1 MHSRAL
7 HAAGSLL
14 ALVSATPALA
24 QTEPAP
30 PAEQAVEQALAA
42 PDQTVPEEETIVVTA
57 QLREQRPVE
66 IPFALTTFSSRT
78 LDDLNIQE
86 FEDLARFTPGFAVQN
101 QSPNNPAISIRGI
114 TVDSGFS
121 YFEPRVSIYQ
131 DGVSIA
137 KPRGAYVELFDV
149 SRVEISKGPQSTLY
163 GRGALIGA
171 VNIVQAKPDLDT
183 TYGMVRG
190 EYGNFDY
197 WLAEGMLNAAIS
209 PQVGLRV
216 SGRYKMRDG
225 YVESLLPGVEDFN
238 SVETGA
244 ARAILRVEPS
254 EKVTIDLIGNYQKD
268 TPSGTSFKSLIYR
281 PTDPVTGEV
290 LGELDPGDGAALA
303 PGDGFEGGKDLGLDR
318 KVWGL
323 TGLAKFE
330 LSPELTLNST
340 TAYREFHTLEI
351 LDIDGTSLPIIT
363 GAEDFDNK
371 QFSQDLRLT
380 WDNQGSVTAFIGA
393 SYFHEKSSQRQS
405 VQFDERTALAQIAG
419 ALNGGGLI
427 PGRPA
432 TDPAPLGLFG
442 NTLFTTALLRGVAR
456 QGIADQL
463 PDGTPPAV
471 IDGILDVLLP
481 LPTAAG
487 IAANLK
493 PNHGEQD
500 INRSKTEAFDIFG
513 DVSWQVSPQ
522 IELGAGLRWTHDDK
536 TTSISDSVLNG
547 RSILGGFLGALQTPG
562 LTDAERIALL
572 GALAVPGAATI
583 PPSIFFPVPLFG
595 LTFQPTANNG
605 DEFKSKNKDNGF
617 TWRLFARYAPNE
629 DTSLYAIYARGR
641 RPEVLS
647 ALNPAVPFDDPRFTL
662 VDAETVDS
670 FEIGAKTSLLDRKL
684 YLDGAFFYYIYDNFQ
699 TLEQVGTT
707 FITTNAGKAK
717 SYGFEAQLRYDP
729 SRDLRLFANYAYNH
743 ARFKSGVLDG
753 NRFRLAPEHTFSAG
767 LTWGTDL
774 GPGRLDF
781 TPAVT
786 YQSKV
791 YFDDNNDRTE
801 LQQPPATLLPDFVQ
815 DEFQDGYALVSAR
828 LGYGLLGGKYR
839 VELFVENAFDKEYI
853 KDAGNSG
860 DALGLPTF
868 IAGEP
873 RTYGIQLQARF

>member
-7 HAAGSLL
+7 YAAGSLL
-14 ALVSATPALA
+14 ALLIATPALA
-24 QTEPAP
+24 QTASNS
-30 PAEQAVEQALAA
+30 QAANQPQAAG
-42 PDQTVPEEETIVVTA
+42 DETGENVVVTA

-66 IPFALTTFSSRT
+66 VPFALTTYSGRF

-86 FEDLARFTPGFAVQN
+86 FEDLARYTPGFAVQN

-114 TVDSGFS
+114 TVDSGASF
-121 YFEPRVSIYQ
+121 FEPRVSIFQ

-149 SRVEISKGPQSTLY
+149 ERVEISKGPQSTLY

-171 VNIVQAKPDLDT
+171 VNIVQAKPRMDDT
-183 TYGMVRG
+183 FGMVRG
-190 EYGNFDY
+190 EMGNLDY
-197 WLAEGMLNAAIS
+197 WMGEGMINVAIS
-209 PQVGLRV
+209 PTVGLRV
-216 SGRYKMRDG
+216 SGRYKQRDG
-225 YVESLLPGVEDFN
+225 TVESLLPGVDDFN
-238 SVETGA
+238 SIETGA
-244 ARAILRVEPS
+244 ARAILRIEPS
-254 EKVTIDLIGNYQKD
+254 DKVTLDLIGNYQKD
-268 TPSGTSFKSLIYR
+268 TPSGTSFKSLLYN
-281 PTDPVTGEV
+281 PTDPVTGAV
-290 LGELDPGDGAALA
+290 LDGRGIRDGAALA
-303 PGDGFEGGKDLGLDR
+303 PGAGFEGGKDLGVDR
-318 KVWGL
+318 EVWGV
-323 TGLAKFE
+323 TGLAKVE
-330 LSPELTLNST
+330 LSPAFTLNSV
-340 TAYREFHTLEI
+340 TAYRTFNTLEI

-380 WDNQGSVTAFIGA
+380 WDNGGPVTAFVGG
-393 SYFHEKSSQRQS
+393 SYFHDKNRQRQS
-405 VQFDERTALAQIAG
+405 VQFDEREALARVAD

-432 TDPAPLGLFG
+432 TDPAPSGLFD
-442 NTLFTTALLRGVAR
+442 NTMFTTALLRGVLR
-456 QGIADQL
+456 QNLVNQGI
-463 PDGTPPAV
+463 PAPFV
-471 IDGILDVLLP
+471 DPTLDALLP
-481 LPTAAG
+481 LATAAG

-493 PNHGEQD
+493 SDHREQD
-500 INRSKTEAFDIFG
+500 INESKTDAFDIFG
-513 DVSWQVSPQ
+513 DATWKISPRF
-522 IELGAGLRWTHDDK
+522 EVGAGLRWTHDDK

-547 RSILGGFLGALQTPG
+547 RSILGGYLGALTTPG
-562 LTDAERIALL
+562 LTPTDIANLL
-572 GALAVPGAATI
+572 AALAVPGAANI
-583 PPSIFFPVPLFG
+583 PPSIFYPVPLFG

-605 DEFKSKNKDNGF
+605 DTIKAKNKDNGF
-617 TWRLFARYAPNE
+617 TYRLFGRYSPN
-629 DTSLYAIYARGR
+629 DDSSIYAIYARGR

-647 ALNPAVPFDDPRFTL
+647 ALNPAVPFGDPRFNL

-670 FEIGAKTSLLDRKL
+670 FEVGAKTAMLNRKL
-684 YLDGAFFYYIYDNFQ
+684 YLDGALFYYKYDNFQ

-729 SRDLRLFANYAYNH
+729 SRDLRLFANYAFNH

-753 NRFRLAPEHTFSAG
+753 NRFRLAPEHTISAG
-767 LTWGTDL
+767 LTWAHDI

-791 YFDDNNDRTE
+791 FFDDNNDISA
-801 LQQPPATLLPDFVQ
+801 LQQPPATLLPDLIQ

-828 LGYGLLGGKYR
+828 LGYGFLGGKYR
-839 VELFVENAFDKEYI
+839 AELFVENAFDKKYI

-873 RTYGIQLQARF
+873 RTYGIQLTAKF